1 MNIEEYYPDTP
12 IRDIEYT
19 EDAIII
25 HTAPP
30 EKETTTIHDLPILGK
45 GVIIKVSSDADY
57 PWMDKNNPLYT
68 ARLSEYMHACVK
80 TIPDGLSFEKVLALD
95 NVRCTPDEPFEIF
108 HTQKGLAENLPL
120 PVTPPARGAKSKI
133 NYENLLPE
141 ISNVL
146 RNGIP
151 DTPDTDSPAEKG
163 LSIYDF
169 IGDSDS
175 GNAAIPRHPVSS
187 YRELREYLLSAV
199 DGLDTLSLETL
210 HKIMHTFF
218 PYFRF
223 PSSKSANVSDYRKT
237 YDDYLQM
244 KFEDVGISPETRF
257 QAYRQMELKPV
268 KIALSG
274 RTYEQ
279 RLQKIKDKE
288 SATVTI
294 PARDFKESFT
304 EWRANAVCFCRLVPA
319 IQIINKTVRFL
330 LMTYDPKQ
338 KQFLPVEPY
347 TVTLTNTG
355 YLNLLYKETK
365 FLYLGELSYGLWKY
379 TRYSALKNME
389 IPDSGKI
396 EIGIGD
402 CIRFS
407 TDTDNYLIPTLE
419 VIEHTI

>member
-57 PWMDKNNPLYT
+57 PWMDKNNSLYT

-108 HTQKGLAENLPL
+108 HTPKGLAENLPL

-133 NYENLLPE
+133 NYESLLPE

-151 DTPDTDSPAEKG
+151 DTDSPVEKG

-169 IGDSDS
+169 IEDS
-175 GNAAIPRHPVSS
+175 AAIPRHPVSS

-199 DGLDTLSLETL
+199 NGLETLSLETL

-218 PYFRF
+218 PDFRF
-223 PSSKSANVSDYRKT
+223 PSSKSANVSDYKKT

-244 KFEDVGISPETRF
+244 KFEDVGTPPETRF
-257 QAYRQMELKPV
+257 QTYRQMELRPV

-279 RLQKIKDKE
+279 RLQEIKDKE

-294 PARDFKESFT
+294 PARDFKEPFT
-304 EWRANAVCFCRLVPA
+304 EWLANAVCFCRLVPA

-330 LMTYDPKQ
+330 LMTYDPEQ

-347 TVTLTNTG
+347 TVTITNTG
-355 YLNLLYKETK
+355 NLNLLYKETK
-365 FLYLGELSYGLWKY
+365 FLYLGERSYGLWKY

>member
-57 PWMDKNNPLYT
+57 PWMDKNNSPYT
-68 ARLSEYMHACVK
+68 TRLSEYMHACVK

-108 HTQKGLAENLPL
+108 HSQKESAGNIHLS
-120 PVTPPARGAKSKI
+120 VTPPARGAKSKI
-133 NYENLLPE
+133 NYESLLLE

-151 DTPDTDSPAEKG
+151 DTDSPVEKD
-163 LSIYDF
+163 LSIYNF
-169 IGDSDS
+169 IEGSDSD
-175 GNAAIPRHPVSS
+175 NAAIPRHPVSS
-187 YRELREYLLSAV
+187 YRELREYLLSAI
-199 DGLDTLSLETL
+199 DGLNTLSLETL

-218 PYFRF
+218 PDFRF
-223 PSSKSANVSDYRKT
+223 PSSKSANVSDYKKT

-244 KFEDVGISPETRF
+244 KFEDVGTSPETRF

-274 RTYEQ
+274 KTYEQ
-279 RLQKIKDKE
+279 RLQEIKDKE
-288 SATVTI
+288 SAIVTI
-294 PARDFKESFT
+294 PVRDFKEPFT
-304 EWRANAVCFCRLVPA
+304 EWLANAICFCRLVPA

-330 LMTYDPKQ
+330 LMTYDPEQ

-347 TVTLTNTG
+347 TVTITNTG
-355 YLNLLYKETK
+355 NLNLLYKETK
-365 FLYLGELSYGLWKY
+365 FLYLGERSYGLWKY
-379 TRYSALKNME
+379 TQYSALKNME